1 MTPDP
6 LSLLLFKPPYQKKGR
21 KKGTDPYFDTRK
33 KGEIGVCPLFSLFS
47 EGKRSP
53 PAAG

>member
-21 KKGTDPYFDTRK
+21 KKGTDPYF
-33 KGEIGVCPLFSLFS
+33 GEIGVCPLFS

>member
-6 LSLLLFKPPYQKKGR
+6 LSLLLFKPPYQKKGDR
-21 KKGTDPYFDTRK
+21 PLFGKKGTDPYF
-33 KGEIGVCPLFSLFS
+33 GEIGVCPLFS